1 MSYVWIIC
9 KIQHIRMA
17 WSVLLCLAWWFGLFS
32 LVCSYFTDRLEI
44 LFAILVRR
52 SRAIGYDDS
61 LASVWEKWTWYVEL
75 YGISKVEFKV
85 IGYVMD
91 DRRIWCRFMDNLQ
104 TEVLEIEF
112 TEFSHGFK
120 TISDLDFAEILL
132 RYTDFDRDTKKSILR
147 RVKKT
152 ATEASVSISLQQMSF
167 FLGLN

>member
-1 MSYVWIIC
+1 
-9 KIQHIRMA
+9 
-17 WSVLLCLAWWFGLFS
+17 
-32 LVCSYFTDRLEI
+32 
-44 LFAILVRR
+44 
-52 SRAIGYDDS
+52 
-61 LASVWEKWTWYVEL
+61 
-75 YGISKVEFKV
+75 
-85 IGYVMD
+85 
-91 DRRIWCRFMDNLQ
+91 MDNLQ